1 MVEPRSAV
9 LRRAALAAVLL
20 AVAAL
25 LLPAGLRL
33 ATDGSRLSAPGNG
46 QERPIAAAVLSV
58 PTTAAHRTPV
68 HDLGGPGAMAVGAV
82 GLGVLLLL
90 VGVRRRAAAP
100 AVTRF
105 STPTRGRG
113 PPQTTHLQ

>member
-1 MVEPRSAV
+1 MVETRTRA

-25 LLPAGLRL
+25 LLPAALRMT
-33 ATDGSRLSAPGNG
+33 TDSSRLSAPGIG
-46 QERPIAAAVLSV
+46 HERPIAAAVLSV
-58 PTTAAHRTPV
+58 PTLSAHRTPV
-68 HDLGGPGAMAVGAV
+68 HDLGGPGAVAIEAV

-90 VGVRRRAAAP
+90 VRVGRHVAAP
-100 AVTRF
+100 ALNRF

-113 PPQTTHLQ
+113 PPTTTHLQ